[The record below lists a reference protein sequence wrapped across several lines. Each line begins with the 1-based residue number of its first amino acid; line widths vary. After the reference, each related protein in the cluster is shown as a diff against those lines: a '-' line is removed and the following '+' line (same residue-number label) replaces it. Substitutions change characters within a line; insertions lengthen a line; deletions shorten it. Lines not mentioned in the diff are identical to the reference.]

1 MAEDIL
7 RTAQTLTASMEALAA
22 LGAWLRLRREGLA
35 ADPSVAALLHKVVG
49 EIAPGVE
56 QTLTPQQET
65 VALGFI
71 RSFFGQA
78 IELLDNPGRPPGWV
92 HEDPSILEQQGLAS
106 RVVVRTMAALA
117 DASPRFRALV
127 GGPSCMLDI
136 GTGVGWLAI
145 EAAATWPHLNVE
157 GIDIFEPALDRAR
170 ANLASSSVADRVTLR
185 QQSVV
190 DIDSTDH
197 YDVVWFPGPFIPL
210 PLVEP
215 SLDRISRALKPGGA
229 IVFGFFGAPTPLA
242 EALTDLRVVRAGGH
256 PWTAAGIVDLLG
268 QHGFEDVEVF
278 AHQSLATLVV
288 GYRAPEHY

>member
-1 MAEDIL
+1 MAEVVL
-7 RTAQTLTASMEALAA
+7 LTAQRLTASMEALAA
-22 LGAWLRLRREGLA
+22 LGAWLRLRREGLQ
-35 ADPSVAALLHKVVG
+35 ADPSVTALLNRVVN

-78 IELLDNPGRPPGWV
+78 IELLDNPARVPGWV

-106 RVVVRTMAALA
+106 RVVVKTMAALA
-117 DASPRFRALV
+117 EASPRFRALV
-127 GGPSCMLDI
+127 SRPSCMLDI
-136 GTGVGWLAI
+136 GTGVGRLAI
-145 EAAATWPHLNVE
+145 EAAETWPNMVVE
-157 GIDIFEPALDRAR
+157 GIDVFEPALNRAR
-170 ANLASSSVADRVTLR
+170 ANLATSSVADRVTLR
-185 QQSVV
+185 QQSVA
-190 DIDSTDH
+190 DIDSASR

-215 SLDRISRALKPGGA
+215 SLSRIRRALKPGGA
-229 IVFGFFGAPTPLA
+229 LVFGFFGAPTPLA

-268 QHGFEDVEVF
+268 RHDFEALEVF
-278 AHQSLATLVV
+278 APQSLATLVV
-288 GYRAPEHY
+288 GHRSP

>member
-7 RTAQTLTASMEALAA
+7 RTAQALTASMEALAA
-22 LGAWLRLRREGLA
+22 LGAWLRLRREGLQ
-35 ADPSVAALLHKVVG
+35 ADPSVAALLQKVVDQ
-49 EIAPGVE
+49 IAPGVE

-65 VALGFI
+65 VALGFV

-78 IELLDNPGRPPGWV
+78 IELLDNPARAPGWV

-117 DASPRFRALV
+117 DASPRFLSRV
-127 GGPSCMLDI
+127 SGPSRMLDI

-145 EAAATWPHLNVE
+145 EAAATWPHVEVE
-157 GIDIFEPALDRAR
+157 GIDVFEPALKRAR
-170 ANLASSSVADRVTLR
+170 ANLAASSVARRVTLR
-185 QQSVV
+185 QQSVA
-190 DIDSTDH
+190 DIDATDR

-215 SLDRISRALKPGGA
+215 SLHRIGRALKPGGA

-256 PWTAAGIVDLLG
+256 PWTAAGIVGLLDH
-268 QHGFEDVEVF
+268 HGFEGVEVF
-278 AHQSLATLVV
+278 APQSLATLVV
-288 GYRAPEHY
+288 GYRALEP